1 LIDSKRD
8 SKIIAGFQRQ
18 FPGIN
23 RSSLVVANVSAIFY
37 FLALFPS
44 RNHWDTA
51 RILELARDDKSSD
64 QWTAIYFRFLQALSF
79 GGEFGML
86 PAIFG
91 LFCLVLAFLFFV
103 TSFHFRGRTINV
115 VAKAFLLS
123 PFIGVFGMTLTHEV
137 QSTTGTLI
145 LSGLLIRIARTNNT
159 NLANYKYHI
168 VLSLILLSMIHT
180 GIFIFLGFAVAYVL
194 LAKRDLV
201 FIIIAFCGLLLI
213 TLFGHQILGVSE
225 QSKALR
231 YQSFLG
237 DIKCVVQH
245 PDANISPA
253 DWNLLLLSGT
263 REEWTSP
270 STCAYSQVY
279 FAFPWVEKNQ
289 ISTMKLWLKL
299 ASQNPQLAIEA
310 RIQRAANAL
319 PPLLFTAPQA
329 AIEINYLKPVG
340 LNAQD
345 DLLIWSPLFKTS
357 NDDEYQRLKFQNFKF
372 MESLEAVAILPAHL
386 LHRNSSL
393 WGWAGL
399 WLSVAVL
406 LMYLCGPFRL
416 RILGLIFL
424 PQIFTCISLVLF
436 SPISDPRYSMNVTL
450 TSLVICALLIPEL
463 LKSIIR
469 VKQPDAD

>member
-1 LIDSKRD
+1 MRKQYVPGLKINYFFPLINKGTYSTAVF
-8 SKIIAGFQRQ
+8 SVLFY
-18 FPGIN
+18 F
-23 RSSLVVANVSAIFY
+23 SSLY
-37 FLALFPS
+37 PS
-44 RNHWDTA
+44 RNHWDTV
-51 RILELARDDKSSD
+51 RILELSRSDESSD
-64 QWTAIYFRFLQALSF
+64 QWTAIYFRFLELLSF
-79 GGEFGML
+79 GGKFGMV
-86 PAIFG
+86 PAVFG
-91 LFCLVLAFLFFV
+91 LICLVLALLFFIS
-103 TSFHFRGRTINV
+103 SFNCEVRTLNV
-115 VAKAFLLS
+115 VARIFLLS

-137 QSTTGTLI
+137 QSTTGTLL
-145 LSGLLIRIARTNNT
+145 LSGILMRKARKDISDKFEYKLLILFSA
-159 NLANYKYHI
+159 
-168 VLSLILLSMIHT
+168 VMLSMIHT
-180 GIFIFLGFAVAYVL
+180 GIFVFFGFLVTFFIIQRNNLVFLGFTS
-194 LAKRDLV
+194 
-201 FIIIAFCGLLLI
+201 FGLLLF
-213 TLFGHQILGVSE
+213 TLFGHQVLGVTE
-225 QSKALR
+225 QGKALR

-237 DIKCVVQH
+237 DIKCITQH
-245 PDANISPA
+245 PDANINPA

-310 RIQRAANAL
+310 RIQRSANAL

-329 AIEINYLKPVG
+329 AIEVDYLKPVG

-357 NDDEYQRLKFQNFKF
+357 NDDKYQRLKFQNFKF

-386 LHRNSSL
+386 LNRNSSL

-399 WLSVAVL
+399 WLSVAIL

-416 RILGLIFL
+416 RKLGLIFL
-424 PQIFTCISLVLF
+424 PQIFTCISLVMF

-463 LKSIIR
+463 LKSIVR
-469 VKQPDAD
+469 VKQPNAD